1 MGGDG
6 HFWVGAL
13 EQAFTGSS
21 LKYYRL
27 SGREDL
33 VALSLSVAIHKATFL
48 FIFLENSFL
57 QPTLS
62 LPDKTTTIM

>member
-1 MGGDG
+1 MEGDG

-33 VALSLSVAIHKATFL
+33 VALSLSVTINKATFL
-48 FIFLENSFL
+48 LIFLEN
-57 QPTLS
+57 T